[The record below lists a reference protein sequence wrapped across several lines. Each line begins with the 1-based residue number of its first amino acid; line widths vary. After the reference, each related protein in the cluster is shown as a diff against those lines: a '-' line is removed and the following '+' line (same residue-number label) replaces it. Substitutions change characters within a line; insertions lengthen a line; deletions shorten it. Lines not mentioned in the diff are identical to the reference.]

1 MRLFRR
7 VQRGNR
13 WWLRTLGA
21 AGPLLTGC
29 TTPEGELAPMSE
41 VTTAA
46 AIPCVDQQTGTGKD
60 QTAYAEQRVFLEAQG
75 WWGERNP
82 TTGVTPK
89 LGAAEHL
96 HVAMCFPLHH
106 DNIKGTL
113 PFRVRMMAHNLP
125 VGSVVQNTF
134 LHDPEGGEL
143 ATIHWDDTIKTATTT
158 FERWQSASVVTTD
171 NPSGWREFRILT
183 QVKRPDGAEIHT
195 SSGWCWHVT
204 NSASQTDSG
213 TCEST
218 STRYNTMGRGWYDC
232 FEYKIAETKDW
243 KPYPWTGIGH
253 TTGYALKIGARDGA
267 SQANNDFSRWEVR
280 LDPKLHNIPAD
291 TGKLIASGMFAV
303 TAQTVTIPVN
313 LLTPGMHH
321 LVIIGSAA
329 NNDCRGGA
337 GISPQSGE
345 VSAVMSIPLK
355 VN

>member
-1 MRLFRR
+1 MRPFNRIQQGHRR
-7 VQRGNR
+7 
-13 WWLRTLGA
+13 WLCTLCT
-21 AGPLLTGC
+21 AGPLLVGC
-29 TTPEGELAPMSE
+29 STPEGELAPMSE
-41 VTTAA
+41 VAA
-46 AIPCVDQQTGTGKD
+46 AATIPCVDQQNVAGKD
-60 QTAYAEQRVFLEAQG
+60 QTAYTEQRVFLEAQG

-82 TTGVTPK
+82 TTGNIPK

-125 VGSVVQNTF
+125 VGSVIQNTN
-134 LHDPEGGEL
+134 LHDPDGGTL

-158 FERWQSASVVTTD
+158 FERWQSASVATTD

-204 NSASQTDSG
+204 NSPSETNSG
-213 TCEST
+213 TCAST
-218 STRYNTMGRGWYDC
+218 GTRYNIMGRGWYDC

-243 KPYPWTGIGH
+243 KPYPWAGIGH
-253 TTGYALKIGARDGA
+253 TSGYTLKIGARDGA
-267 SQANNDFSRWEVR
+267 SGANNDFSSWQVR
-280 LDPKLHNIPAD
+280 VDPQLHAIPANNG
-291 TGKLIASGMFAV
+291 TLIASGSTAV

-313 LLTPGMHH
+313 LLTPGMHR
-321 LVIIGSAA
+321 LVIIASA
-329 NNDCRGGA
+329 NNADCNGEA

-345 VSAVMSIPLK
+345 VSGVMSIPIK